1 MSDDSQPTVSER
13 ILGGGGA
20 ASIAVACTNP
30 FDVVKVRLQL
40 ERQRGGSSGAL
51 PVLRN
56 IVAAEG
62 PGSLTKGTGFAMLR
76 GLTYGGLRLGMYE
89 PASSGAGGAASLLQ
103 GVRRDGVRSLWTG
116 TAPSMQRSAV
126 LTASQLATYDQIKQL
141 LARHTGASPA
151 ALPTMLTASML
162 AGLVTT
168 TTTSPFDVV
177 KTRAMAAAS
186 GGQAGGVLQGGTSAA
201 MAAIVRSEG
210 FAGLLRGWLPNYL
223 RQGPQTLLLLILND
237 RLTSGL
243 TERRRAAL

>member
-1 MSDDSQPTVSER
+1 
-13 ILGGGGA
+13 
-20 ASIAVACTNP
+20 
-30 FDVVKVRLQL
+30 VRLQ
-40 ERQRGGSSGAL
+40 
-51 PVLRN
+51 
-56 IVAAEG
+56 
-62 PGSLTKGTGFAMLR
+62 
-76 GLTYGGLRLGMYE
+76 
-89 PASSGAGGAASLLQ
+89 ASSGAGGAASLLQ